1 MPKLFKIALLAAF
14 LSAPAF
20 AQCTV
25 GSQSPAAPQQ
35 NCAVTMYYS
44 GSDLIYVCSA
54 NAFQPVTTFYKS
66 STTLTSIV
74 VATNVGTINFSSTSY
89 LWIGAQVTVA
99 GSTTSALN
107 GTYKITAVSGSAA
120 TIATSGVS
128 DATYNNAALTVS
140 TQAPLLNSPVWA
152 IQALT
157 YDGSHNTTG
166 VYWAGQTSVSIPHSL
181 ACSNRANY

>member
-1 MPKLFKIALLAAF
+1 MLLVALSL
-14 LSAPAF
+14 PAF

-44 GSDLIYVCSA
+44 GTDLIYICSA
-54 NAFQPVTTFYKS
+54 NAIQPTATFYKS

-74 VATNVGTINFSSTSY
+74 VATNVGTITFSSTSY
-89 LWIGAQVTVA
+89 LWIGALVTVA

-107 GTYKITAVSGSAA
+107 ATYKVTAVSGSTA
-120 TIATSGVS
+120 TITTSGVS
-128 DATYNNAALTVS
+128 DGTYNNAALTVS
-140 TQAPLLNSPVWA
+140 TQSPLLNSLVWA

-157 YDGSHNTTG
+157 YDGSHNLTG
-166 VYWAGQTSVSIPHSL
+166 IYWAGPISASIPHNL